1 MKPMETKQAIQ
12 ALGALAQDTRL
23 DIFRL
28 LVECGPEGLSA
39 GLIAEKL
46 DLPASSLSF
55 HLAQLNH
62 AGLISRRRDGTSL
75 IYSVDFEEMRALM
88 GYLMDNCCGSN
99 AATCPPPRRPA
110 PAPAQ
115 AIKRRKSA

>member
-1 MKPMETKQAIQ
+1 METKRAIQ

-28 LVECGPEGLSA
+28 LVERGPEGLSA

-46 DLPASSLSF
+46 ELPASSLSF

-62 AGLISRRRDGTSL
+62 AGLISRRRDRTSL
-75 IYSVDFEEMRALM
+75 IYSVDFEEMQALM
-88 GYLMDNCCGSN
+88 GYLMDNCCGGN
-99 AATCPPPRRPA
+99 AAACLPSRRASPVST
-110 PAPAQ
+110 Q